1 MYQRGSEDRGGAGDG
16 GGGVIGTAG
25 AGMGLGLIRSTG
37 DMGKAVRRRRYM
49 ADGSVGGKNVTR
61 DYKEASNE

>member
-1 MYQRGSEDRGGAGDG
+1 MG